1 MVRAMRRAWIALAM
15 IGSLMAE
22 EPQPVPEVAETISK
36 QVAALPAPE
45 KPQVKG
51 GVNLLITAKDDETQ
65 ASVRDGMTC
74 LHAGWDFEAYRHFV
88 EALKHD
94 PQCLMAHWGVAV
106 SLLHGSDDMG
116 AQRDAALAR
125 MLALVDAGV
134 GTDLEHRYVFGLSQ
148 LIAEGPDAGA
158 AAFAAASEEYPKD
171 PQLILLECL
180 MSRGG
185 YDFAGDP
192 TPDQERAEKKLRE
205 LIAKHPDR
213 SYLRY
218 SLLVIRAEAPD
229 LSKDLGIARELCEE
243 SPEFPPYFQLLGH
256 YLWREGLHGEAAQ
269 AFGRAGD
276 LYAEWM
282 RNSGLGPIDC
292 PGWTK
297 SECYRAVALASKG
310 DYETALAAAR
320 TVAGIKVPAEK
331 SASDGARM
339 LLWEGK
345 TLPARILMRRGRE
358 GDMTKA
364 KELLPKQ
371 EDIEGVGNHSLAVW
385 LLQAHSTAIGIRL
398 ALEKGDLEAAKKLNE
413 DLSRLGEGFVQTR
426 DAAVQR
432 NEQSFWKRGFRDL
445 EVLAS
450 ESTGLLAMAGPEQG
464 RGSAYNWFLSGRD
477 RQIRESLM
485 MPPVVM
491 LPMEARIAEFHAS
504 KKNWDEAIK
513 ALEDGLKGRP
523 NDWELLKRLET
534 YQREAG
540 KAEAADKT
548 AARIREIEGQ

>member
-1 MVRAMRRAWIALAM
+1 MRRAWIALAM

-22 EPQPVPEVAETISK
+22 DPQPVPEVAEAISK

-51 GVNLLITAKDDETQ
+51 GVNLLISTKDDETQ

-88 EALKHD
+88 EALKRD

-116 AQRDAALAR
+116 VQRDAGLAR

-158 AAFAAASEEYPKD
+158 AAFAAASEAYEDD
-171 PQLILLECL
+171 PQLALLQCL

-192 TPDQERAEKKLRE
+192 TPDQERAEMKLRA

-229 LSKDLGIARELCEE
+229 LSKDIGMARELCEE
-243 SPEFPPYFQLLGH
+243 SPEFAPYFQVLGH
-256 YLWREGLHGEAAQ
+256 YAWREGLHGEAAL

-276 LYAEWM
+276 LYADWM
-282 RNSGLGPIDC
+282 RKSGLGPLDC
-292 PGWTK
+292 AGWTK

-310 DYETALAAAR
+310 DYETSLAAAR
-320 TVAGIKVPAEK
+320 TVAGIKVPVER
-331 SASDGARM
+331 SASDGGRM

-345 TLPARILMRRGRE
+345 TLPARILMRRGDK
-358 GDMTKA
+358 GDMALA
-364 KELLPKQ
+364 KDLLPKQ
-371 EDIEGVGNHSLAVW
+371 EDIAGIGNHSLAVW
-385 LLQAHSTAIGIRL
+385 LLQAHSTTIGIRL
-398 ALEKGDLEAAKKLNE
+398 ALEKSDLEAARKLSE

-426 DAAVQR
+426 EAAMKR
-432 NEQSFWKRGFRDL
+432 NEQSFWMRGFRDL

-450 ESTGLLAMAGPEQG
+450 ESSGLLAMAGPEDG

-485 MPPVVM
+485 MPPVVV
-491 LPMEARIAEFHAS
+491 LPMEARIAEFQAA
-504 KKNWDEAIK
+504 KEKWDEAI
-513 ALEDGLKGRP
+513 EVINDGLKDRP
-523 NDWELLKRLET
+523 NDWELLTRLEK
-534 YQREAG
+534 YQRKAG
-540 KAEAADKT
+540 RTEAADKT
-548 AARIREIEGQ
+548 SARIREVEGQ